1 MKSWMLL
8 LYLVFVIAVLGFCF
22 DYSLWSIAGKDIPW
36 YADVIAGVVTN
47 AVVFATAIICWIL
60 RLCGVPV
67 PFIG

>member
-8 LYLVFVIAVLGFCF
+8 LYLVPVIAALGFCF